1 LDDGVELTPG
11 APMTTRISAA
21 ESESERMRIRLAY
34 GRDGLD
40 IDLPDRAYV
49 IEPLDPP
56 ALPDERGAFEEAVRA
71 PLHAR
76 PLSEQIAAK
85 DTVVIVTSDVT
96 RATPNERLIPWILDE
111 LAHVPAAQISVI
123 VGTGSHR
130 TTTPAEMV
138 AMFGQATLDRVRVID
153 HDAHDPAQSTLVGET
168 SLGAPVFLNTEYV
181 KADKRIVVGFIEPH
195 LYAGFS
201 GGPKGVMPGIAG
213 IETVNFFHNARM
225 IGDPDTRWLNLEW
238 SPVQAM
244 AREVAALAPP
254 DFLVNVTLDRQRRIT
269 GFFCGNYLSAH
280 RAGCAFCMETATHE
294 VPYRFDVVV
303 TTNGGYPLDQNLY
316 QCIKGLS
323 AAQQIVKPGGTIVLC
338 AECSDGFPEHGNFK
352 DIVRE
357 RTTPQELLA
366 MIEAPGY
373 SRYDQWAAH
382 SQALVLMH
390 ARVAIKSTLPDDL
403 IRAAMLEPVSDPAAA
418 VREAL
423 AHAGAGAS
431 CAVLPEGP
439 YVIPFATDP
448 SGVCGA

>member
-1 LDDGVELTPG
+1 
-11 APMTTRISAA
+11 
-21 ESESERMRIRLAY
+21 MRIRLAY
-34 GRDGLD
+34 GRDGLE
-40 IDLPDRAYV
+40 IDLPDAADV

-56 ALPDERGAFEEAVRA
+56 ALPNERSAFESAVRA
-71 PLHAR
+71 PLGAR
-76 PLSEQIAAK
+76 PLREQVAAT
-85 DTVVIVTSDVT
+85 DRVVIVTSDVT

-111 LAHVPAAQISVI
+111 LAHVPPAQISVI
-123 VGTGSHR
+123 IGTGSHR
-130 TTTPAEMV
+130 TTTPAEMI

-153 HDAHDPAQSTLVGET
+153 HNAHDPTQSTYLGKT

-181 KADKRIVVGFIEPH
+181 QADKRIVAGFIEPH

-213 IETVNFFHNARM
+213 IDSVIFFHNARM
-225 IGDPDTRWLNLEW
+225 IGDPETRWLNLER

-244 AREVAALAPP
+244 AREVAAFVPP
-254 DFLVNVTLDRQRRIT
+254 EFLVNVTLDRRRRIT
-269 GFFCGNYLSAH
+269 GFFCGDYLEAH
-280 RAGCAFCMETATHE
+280 RAGCAFCTRTATRE
-294 VPYRFDVVV
+294 VPHRYDVVV

-338 AECSDGFPEHGNFK
+338 AECSDGLPEHGNFK

-357 RTTPQELLA
+357 RTTPHDLLA

-390 ARVAIKSTLPDDL
+390 AHVALKSTLPDAL
-403 IRAAMLEPVSDPAAA
+403 IRSAMLEPVRDPAAA

-423 AHAGAGAS
+423 SRAGAGAT

-439 YVIPFATDP
+439 YVIPFAADHAT
-448 SGVCGA
+448 A